1 MKLDII
7 IIPARSGSKGVP
19 DKNIRLLAGKP
30 LIAYSIA
37 IASLINNI
45 DRVIV
50 STDSDQ
56 YASIARE
63 YGAEVPFL
71 RPPEI
76 SGDNSGDYDFI
87 KHALDWMQDNEGYQP
102 EHIIHLRPTTPLREV
117 SYVESAMEAMKRDNQ
132 ATALRSIHEMS
143 ESAYKTF
150 EIDEGYLKSICSRSS
165 DIEAAN
171 RPRQKFRKT
180 YDANGY
186 VDIIKTSYIRASRKI
201 HGDRVI
207 GYITPRVFEVHTLE
221 DFQYLE
227 YQIARNPV
235 LIKKLFK

>member
-1 MKLDII
+1 MANIVA
-7 IIPARSGSKGVP
+7 IIPARGGSKSIL

-37 IASLINNI
+37 AARLTNNI
-45 DRVIV
+45 DRVLV
-50 STDSDQ
+50 TTDSGQ

-71 RPPEI
+71 RPAEI
-76 SGDNSGDYDFI
+76 SSDNSGDYEFI
-87 KHALDWMQDNEGYQP
+87 KHALDWMRDNEGYQP
-102 EHIIHLRPTTPLREV
+102 EYIVHLRPTTPLREV
-117 SYVESAMEAMKRDNQ
+117 SYIEPAIETIKKDNQ
-132 ATALRSIHEMS
+132 ATALRSLHEMP

-150 EIDEGYLKSICSRSS
+150 EIEGRYLKSICSKSS
-165 DIEAAN
+165 DIEIAN
-171 RPRQKFRKT
+171 RPRQEFKKT

-186 VDIIKTSYIRASRKI
+186 VDVIKTSYVIANKKI
-201 HGDRVI
+201 HGDHVI

-227 YQIARNPV
+227 YQIARNPAV
-235 LIKKLFK
+235 VNKLFK

>member
-1 MKLDII
+1 MKVYS
-7 IIPARSGSKGVP
+7 IIPARAGSKSIP

-37 IASLINNI
+37 AARLTNNI
-45 DRVIV
+45 DRVLV
-50 STDSDQ
+50 TTDSEQ

-71 RPPEI
+71 RPAEI
-76 SGDNSGDYDFI
+76 SSDSSGDYEFI
-87 KHALDWMQDNEGYQP
+87 RHALDWMQDNEGYQP
-102 EHIIHLRPTTPLREV
+102 EYIVHLRPTTPLREV
-117 SYVESAMEAMKRDNQ
+117 SYIESAIETIKKDNQ
-132 ATALRSIHEMS
+132 ATALRSLHEMP

-150 EIDEGYLKSICSRSS
+150 EIEGGYLKSICSKSS

-171 RPRQKFRKT
+171 RPRQEFKKT

-186 VDIIKTSYIRASRKI
+186 VDVIKTSYVIANKKI
-201 HGDRVI
+201 HGDHVI

-221 DFQYLE
+221 DFEYLE
-227 YQIARNPV
+227 YQIARNPALV
-235 LIKKLFK
+235 KRLFR

>member
-1 MKLDII
+1 MKVYS
-7 IIPARSGSKGVP
+7 IIPARAGSKSIP

-37 IASLINNI
+37 AARLTNDI
-45 DRVIV
+45 DRVLV
-50 STDSDQ
+50 TTDSEQ
-56 YASIARE
+56 YAGIARE

-71 RPPEI
+71 RPAEI
-76 SGDNSGDYDFI
+76 SSDSSGDYEFI

-102 EHIIHLRPTTPLREV
+102 EYIVHLRPTTPLREV
-117 SYVESAMEAMKRDNQ
+117 SYIELAIETIKKDNQ
-132 ATALRSIHEMS
+132 ATALRSLHEMP

-150 EIDEGYLKSICSRSS
+150 EIEGGYLKSICSKSS
-165 DIEAAN
+165 DIEVAN
-171 RPRQKFRKT
+171 RPRQEFKKT

-186 VDIIKTSYIRASRKI
+186 VDVIKTSYVIANEKI
-201 HGDRVI
+201 HGDHVI

-235 LIKKLFK
+235 LVKRLFK

>member
-1 MKLDII
+1 VKLDII